1 MIRSIWRAATVA
13 MVALLAVAGAG
24 RASDIIRLGGKPA
37 TRTDELRTDTTA
49 DAGAT
54 IKRLD
59 IRADDD
65 TSDDTLQVS
74 RGWGGS
80 WGRGWGGSGWGGSW
94 GRGWGGWGGG
104 WSRGWGGW
112 GWGGGWGRG
121 WGGWGWGR
129 PWVNTWGGWG
139 WRRPVVV
146 VGGAWGWPSP
156 WWGGSGWGWQ
166 QPWGVSWGGWN
177 AQAWPTTSLAVT
189 YTPSGFAYD
198 PYFSIGGA
206 GTTSGRTLTLE
217 NQPPI
222 VERLPTAMPQA
233 RDYDG
238 YQLLPAPKQMQKSPT
253 GVPQQGTFQY
263 DGGPARP
270 VPMPDKPVPMPD
282 GDAPSK
288 SGAPKIGPAERMISI
303 PAAPAKKSYSYPAY
317 GEKPKPKETKP
328 ADDTIVVQGAN
339 RARQ

>member
-1 MIRSIWRAATVA
+1 MIRSIWRVATVA
-13 MVALLAVAGAG
+13 VVALLAVAGAG

-37 TRTDELRTDTTA
+37 TKTDEFGTA
-49 DAGAT
+49 PTPDAGAT

-65 TSDDTLQVS
+65 TGDDTLQVS
-74 RGWGGS
+74 RGWGG
-80 WGRGWGGSGWGGSW
+80 GWS
-94 GRGWGGWGGG
+94 RGWGGWGRGWSGG
-104 WSRGWGGW
+104 WSRGWGGWGRGWGGW

-121 WGGWGWGR
+121 WGGWGWGGYR
-129 PWVNTWGGWG
+129 PWYGYYWPGSYGFSFAFAP
-139 WRRPVVV
+139 RYYYSYPVVSYYSAPIV
-146 VGGAWGWPSP
+146 
-156 WWGGSGWGWQ
+156 
-166 QPWGVSWGGWN
+166 
-177 AQAWPTTSLAVT
+177 
-189 YTPSGFAYD
+189 YD
-198 PYFSIGGA
+198 PYYYPIGGVGA
-206 GTTSGRTLTLE
+206 SLGSSLTLDVRPAE
-217 NQPPI
+217 RAQP
-222 VERLPTAMPQA
+222 LMPQS

-317 GEKPKPKETKP
+317 GEKSKPKETKP

-339 RARQ
+339 KARQ